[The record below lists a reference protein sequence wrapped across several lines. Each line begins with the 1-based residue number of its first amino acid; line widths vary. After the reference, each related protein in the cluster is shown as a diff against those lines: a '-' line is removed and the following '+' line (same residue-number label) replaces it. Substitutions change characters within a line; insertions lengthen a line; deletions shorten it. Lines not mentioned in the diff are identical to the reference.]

1 MMHYSIRFSY
11 QLTLLPIAFV
21 ALVGCGGG
29 RESNPPAAFERA
41 AEKASEPAAEQQS
54 PLPNFRGHEFEKPFT
69 PIPEMTKQDKKEEES
84 YSLKIQSD
92 DLEANAFLGLV
103 DGKLA
108 SVFIFYKKPTYSEM
122 LLAYTKKIGK
132 EPEINLIGKPE
143 WKFSNG
149 TIRIDS
155 ESVVI
160 YSDLA
165 EKDAQR
171 KKEQRASGTANS
183 L

>member
-1 MMHYSIRFSY
+1 MR
-11 QLTLLPIAFV
+11 
-21 ALVGCGGG
+21 
-29 RESNPPAAFERA
+29 RDE
-41 AEKASEPAAEQQS
+41 
-54 PLPNFRGHEFEKPFT
+54 
-69 PIPEMTKQDKKEEES
+69 KKENES
-84 YSLKIQSD
+84 YVLKIQSD
-92 DLEANAFLGLV
+92 DLDARAFFGLV

-108 SVFIFYKKPTYSEM
+108 SVFMFYKKPTYAEM
-122 LLAYTKKIGK
+122 VLAYTKKIGK
-132 EPEINLIGKPE
+132 EPEENLIGKPE

-149 TIRIDS
+149 TITIDS
-155 ESVVI
+155 EAVVI

>member
-11 QLTLLPIAFV
+11 QLTLLPIAFI

-29 RESNPPAAFERA
+29 GSSKPPAAFEPA
-41 AEKASEPAAEQQS
+41 AEKATEPAAEKANEPAAEKQS

-69 PIPEMTKQDKKEEES
+69 PSSEMRRDDRTENET
-84 YSLKIQSD
+84 YILRIQSD
-92 DLEANAFLGLV
+92 DLDARAFFGLV
-103 DGKLA
+103 EGKLA
-108 SVFIFYKKPTYSEM
+108 SVFMFYKKPTYSEM
-122 LLAYTKKIGK
+122 VLAYTTKIGK
-132 EPEINLIGKPE
+132 EPEENLIGKPE

-149 TIRIDS
+149 TISIDS
-155 ESVVI
+155 ESVAI

-171 KKEQRASGTANS
+171 QKEQ
-183 L
+183 